1 VIAIL
6 LALLPMTERIP
17 IVESIELN
25 HIVCRE
31 RKEPDDWHTV
41 GWRKQFSQVI
51 IRGMHSGTKRI
62 EIMGWAGGG
71 MEHIKAE
78 KVDGWWIV
86 KTSHG
91 TVRSRVLVNTY
102 TDFDPEAEE
111 RERLP
116 SEQRAGWPK

>member
-1 VIAIL
+1 VITL
-6 LALLPMTERIP
+6 LFALLPLVERIP

-25 HIVCRE
+25 HMVARE
-31 RKEPDDWHTV
+31 RKETSDWHTV

-51 IRGMHSGTKRI
+51 VRGVHSGTKHI

-71 MEHIKAE
+71 NEHIKAE

-86 KTSHG
+86 KTSSG
-91 TVRSRVLVNTY
+91 MVRSRVLTNTY
-102 TDFDPEAEE
+102 TDYDPEAEE